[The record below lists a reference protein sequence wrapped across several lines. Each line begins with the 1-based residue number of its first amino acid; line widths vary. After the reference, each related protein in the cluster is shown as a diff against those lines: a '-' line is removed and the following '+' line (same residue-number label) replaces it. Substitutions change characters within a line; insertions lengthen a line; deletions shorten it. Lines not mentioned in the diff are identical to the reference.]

1 MNYVSATPADRQRML
16 DAIGAKSVD
25 DLFADLPPRTGR
37 LALNIPTALS
47 EIEMSRLLRELADRN
62 VDLNRHPSF
71 LGAGAYNHYIPS
83 VVNHIIGRSEFYT
96 SYTPYQP
103 EVSQGTLQTIY
114 EFQSLICA
122 LTGMEIA
129 NASMYDGASALAE
142 AVIMAANV
150 TDRGTILLAPSVHPD
165 YRRVMRTYV
174 QGLDFSVVSGTIGR
188 DGAIDPELLRSHLT
202 DDVACIV
209 VQFPNFFGYLEDVEA
224 LAKLAHEVGALL
236 VVDVNPIALG
246 LLTPPGDFGA
256 DIVVG
261 EGQPLGIAPSF
272 GGPYLGL
279 FATRERFIRHLP
291 GRIVG
296 ATTDTKGQRGYVLT
310 FQTRE
315 QHIRREKATSNICS
329 NEALCALASTVY
341 LAYVGRQGLHDVASL
356 CLQNAHYLAERILR
370 IPGFTPAFN
379 GSFFNEFAVRC
390 PVSTAMLN
398 ARLSEAGIIGGYD
411 LGRDYPDFEDAV
423 LLCATEMNRKE
434 DIDRLAQIF
443 EQVANEARLADELAA
458 VGQGASA
465 NG

>member
-16 DAIGAKSVD
+16 DAIGATSID
-25 DLFADLPPRTGR
+25 ELFADLPPGTARM
-37 LALNIPTALS
+37 ALNIPTALS
-47 EIEMSRLLRELADRN
+47 EIEMGRLLRELADRN
-62 VDLNRHPSF
+62 LDLARNPSF
-71 LGAGAYNHYIPS
+71 LGAGAYNHYVPS

-174 QGLDFSVVSGTIGR
+174 QGLDFNEVSGTIGR
-188 DGAIDPELLRSHLT
+188 DGAIVPDLLQSHLT

-209 VQFPNFFGYLEDVEA
+209 VQYPNFFGYLEDLEA
-224 LAKLAHEVGALL
+224 LANLAHDAGALL
-236 VVDVNPIALG
+236 VVDVNPVALG
-246 LLTPPGDFGA
+246 VLAPPGDFGA

-261 EGQPLGIAPSF
+261 EGQPLGIATSF

-296 ATTDTKGQRGYVLT
+296 ATTDAKGQRGYVLT

-341 LAYVGRQGLHDVASL
+341 LAYVGRQGLRDVAGL
-356 CLQNAHYLAERILR
+356 CLQNAHYLADRIFQL
-370 IPGFTPAFN
+370 PGFAPAFE
-379 GSFFNEFAVRC
+379 GPFFNEFAVRC
-390 PVSTAMLN
+390 PVSPASLN
-398 ARLSEAGIIGGYD
+398 ARLRDAGIIGGYD
-411 LGRDYPDFEDAV
+411 LGRDYPDFEDAI
-423 LLCATEMNRKE
+423 LLCATELNRRE
-434 DIDRLAQIF
+434 EMDRLVDIF
-443 EQVANEARLADELAA
+443 ARVAGGRSTTDARDA
-458 VGQGASA
+458 VGPGVGA